1 MANTS
6 DVNNAN
12 GRTDVNNANGQTD
25 VNNGIR
31 QTDDINGQKDNVNE
45 HVNNASAQT
54 DVNNASGRIS
64 PCVEIK
70 MEPGVS
76 EEEKWERIGTTY
88 QILMALCANVVVL
101 GPAMGFGYS
110 AVAEP
115 AMRWPKN
122 ADDIKLDAN
131 QANWMAT
138 VSALGTP
145 IGCLLSSLVMG
156 RGRKISMFVTSLI
169 SLAGWVTI
177 YMSNSYV
184 QILIGRSI
192 SGISTG
198 MASVPT
204 TVYVAEI
211 AGPKWRG
218 TMVTWTSISIALG
231 VLIVYIF
238 GYIVKDDWRLVAL
251 MCALFPLCAIA
262 LTLLVVP
269 ETPLWLRDQ
278 NRPDEALEIMK
289 KFRGIPKDQPAPAE
303 VLFELKPRAQ
313 KKNQNLLKHLVKRSS
328 LVPYGIMLGYFFFQQ
343 FSGIFVVIYNA
354 VGIMDKSGVKVDPY
368 LGAVLIGVARFIAS
382 LLTAGVSRKYGRRI
396 PSMISGVGMTIFMGG
411 LSLYLFLADKGTVMA
426 DNGVVP
432 VICMVMYIFTST
444 LGYLV
449 IPFAM
454 VGEVFPSKVKDVLS
468 GSTVAVG
475 YLFSAVTVKT
485 YPDMETQMGMHGVF
499 LFFAIIS
506 LIGAIFIL
514 LFLPETKGKTLREIE
529 DMFSKKK
536 KAFELQPA
544 EGIVGEIIAPTSVG
558 LLRN

>member
-1 MANTS
+1 M
-6 DVNNAN
+6 
-12 GRTDVNNANGQTD
+12 
-25 VNNGIR
+25 
-31 QTDDINGQKDNVNE
+31 
-45 HVNNASAQT
+45 
-54 DVNNASGRIS
+54 S
-64 PCVEIK
+64 PPEEECSFIQ
-70 MEPGVS
+70 MEPNAT
-76 EEEKWERIGTTY
+76 EEKKWERAGITY

-110 AVAEP
+110 AVAEH
-115 AMRWPKN
+115 AMMSPKDEN
-122 ADDIKLDAN
+122 DLKLDSN

-145 IGCLLSSLVMG
+145 LGCLLSSAVMG
-156 RGRKISMFVTSLI
+156 RGRRVSMFVTSLI
-169 SLAGWVTI
+169 SMAGWVTI
-177 YMSNSYV
+177 YMSNSFV

-238 GYIVKDDWRLVAL
+238 GLIIKDDWRLVAL
-251 MCALFPLCAIA
+251 MCALFPVCAIA

-289 KFRGIPKDQPAPAE
+289 KFRGIPKDQPAPPE
-303 VLFELKPRAQ
+303 VLFELKPRQQ
-313 KKNQNLLKHLVKRSS
+313 KKNQNLLKHLVKRNA
-328 LVPYGIMLGYFFFQQ
+328 LVPFGIMLSFFFFQQ
-343 FSGIFVVIYNA
+343 FSGIFVIIYNA
-354 VGIMDKSGVKVDPY
+354 VAIMEKSGVELDPY

-382 LLTAGVSRKYGRRI
+382 LLTAGVSRKYGRRV
-396 PSMISGVGMTIFMGG
+396 PSIISGVGMTIFMGG

-454 VGEVFPSKVKDVLS
+454 VGEVFPPKVKDILS
-468 GSTVAVG
+468 GSTVAIG

-485 YPDMETQMGMHGVF
+485 YPDMQRVMGMHGVF

-514 LFLPETKGKTLREIE
+514 FFLPETKGKTLREIE
-529 DMFSKKK
+529 DMFASKK
-536 KAFELQPA
+536 KAFELQPT
-544 EGIVGEIIAPTSVG
+544 EPIVEEIVTPTSGG